1 MTTIQRNA
9 FLKGVAARHLENA
22 TNTTFITPTR
32 RAATILR
39 DAFAEA
45 GITEGLHIR
54 TLDEIL
60 ASLAGRR
67 KAGRVAALTALY
79 RCWRSLVPEGTSKTL
94 DEFLPL
100 GEALLQDLDD
110 AERQGLRY
118 SDLPTDIETLL
129 EGLSE
134 EGSQLLGALRGSS
147 LADGLRTTW
156 ALLGP
161 LQEAFSK
168 AMAEAGAAT
177 GGQMAR
183 LAAEK
188 VQSMPA
194 VARVLPT
201 DNAVC
206 IGLADT
212 GRCERKVLQ
221 RIAREG
227 RLEMVADTADRGVTT
242 CCDVASVL
250 QANMVDGATLHTPQ
264 GGNDP
269 AERSWDVVHAVSS
282 TGQARVAAAALKSLL
297 EGGAKEDDIAVVLAD
312 ASLLQPMLA
321 AMPEGVERVNV
332 TMGLP
337 VGDSTAAA
345 LMNILIRM
353 VENMRVRDDK
363 ILLHHTDVTDILT
376 HGLVRSV
383 LGEEADAAVEEIRT
397 AGRIRVEAQALAAKG
412 EIFTTLFGE
421 SLTGDAK
428 AYLQGVVEAIQK
440 TAAPIDREY
449 LAACHAVIGQMATT
463 TGTSGLTL
471 MHMVRTGIRTATLPL
486 EGEPVAGLQVMGP
499 MEMRCLDYPYVIFL
513 GASEGTLPARGGE
526 RTTLPQSLRTL
537 LGLPTK
543 EDYEARGT
551 YHFWRGVS
559 RSSRI
564 WLIHDCRG
572 EGLVSGEVTRLVPQ
586 LRMLLGV
593 TPRESNAADVPGTN
607 EETARP
613 IEKTPEVLNK
623 IREKFAGSGAMSATA
638 INTYLSCR
646 LRWWREYVL
655 GIREKEDI
663 KEGFDAALFGS
674 VVHGALE
681 ALYKPHI
688 GQTLSAADIEDL
700 RTMVPDAIEAAMA
713 ENGIHDVEGSTS
725 VLLSVATRMAER
737 VLEED
742 ITKAPMTVLGTETKL
757 SRRIHL
763 PAADMTV
770 RLFGIT
776 DRMDKVAGSEAVR
789 VVDYKTGFVGSAP
802 EFKFVDEAFDR
813 EMGDRRSGI
822 GLQMLLYEYLTRE
835 MHGGAEHTPTVYAI
849 RDLFLGNEPSGRTY
863 TAEEKARFE
872 ELLTATL
879 EEMFD
884 PQVALSPREKND
896 SLCERCPLRTACG
909 R

>member
-1 MTTIQRNA
+1 MTQTRNQ
-9 FLKGVAARHLENA
+9 FLRDIAARHRENA
-22 TNTTFITPTR
+22 TNITFITPTR

-39 DAFAEA
+39 DAFVET

-67 KAGRVAALTALY
+67 KAGRVAALTVLH
-79 RCWRSLVPEGTSKTL
+79 RCWRSVVPEGTATTL
-94 DEFLPL
+94 DAFMPL

-110 AERQGLRY
+110 AEREGIRY
-118 SDLPTDIETLL
+118 ADLPADIDEYLAT
-129 EGLSE
+129 G
-134 EGSQLLGALRGSS
+134 GGGAQALRDAVAKSRVS
-147 LADGLRTTW
+147 ENLRAAW

-188 VQSMPA
+188 VLSMPA

-212 GRCERKVLQ
+212 CTSERRVLE

-227 RLEMVADTADRGVTT
+227 RLEMVADTADRGITT
-242 CCDVASVL
+242 CCDAGAVL
-250 QANMVDGATLHTPQ
+250 RANMVDGATLYTPR
-264 GGNDP
+264 GGDDP

-282 TGQARVAAAALKSLL
+282 TGQARVAAAAIKRLL
-297 EGGAKEDDIAVVLAD
+297 AEGVKEDDIAVVLAD

-321 AMPEGVERVNV
+321 AMPEGVGRVNV

-363 ILLHHTDVTDILT
+363 ILLHHADVTDILS
-376 HGLVRSV
+376 HGLVRGA
-383 LGEEADAAVEEIRT
+383 LGEAADAAVEEVRT
-397 AGRIRVEAQALAAKG
+397 AGRIRVEAQTLATKG
-412 EIFTTLFGE
+412 ELFATLFGE
-421 SLTGDAK
+421 ALTGDAK
-428 AYLQGVVEAIQK
+428 AYLQGVIEAIQK
-440 TAAPIDREY
+440 TAAPMDREY
-449 LAACHAVIGQMATT
+449 LAACHAVTGQMADM

-471 MHMVRTGIRTATLPL
+471 LHMVRTGFRSATLPL

-499 MEMRCLDYPYVIFL
+499 MEMRCLDYSYVIFL

-526 RTTLPQSLRTL
+526 RTTLPQGLRRL

-559 RSSRI
+559 RSSHI

-586 LRMLLGV
+586 LKMLLGV

-607 EETARP
+607 EETAKSVT
-613 IEKTPEVLNK
+613 KTPEVLAK
-623 IREKFAGSGAMSATA
+623 IREKFAGTGAMSATA
-638 INTYLSCR
+638 INTYLNCR
-646 LRWWREYVL
+646 LRWWRECVL
-655 GIREKEDI
+655 GIREREDI

-688 GQTLSAADIEDL
+688 GQTLSAADIDGL
-700 RTMVPDAIEAAMA
+700 RDAVPDAIEAAMA
-713 ENGIHDVEGSTS
+713 ENGIHDAEGSTPILTS
-725 VLLSVATRMAER
+725 TAIRMAER

-742 ITKAPMTVLGTETKL
+742 MTKAPMTVLGTETKL
-757 SRRIHL
+757 NRRVHL
-763 PAADMTV
+763 AAAGAEV

-776 DRMDKVAGSEAVR
+776 DRMDKIAEKDAVR

-802 EFKFVDEAFDR
+802 EFKFVDEVFDR
-813 EMGDRRSGI
+813 TLGERRSGI
-822 GLQMLLYEYLTRE
+822 GLQMLLYEYLTRG
-835 MHGGAEHTPTVYAI
+835 MHDGAEHAPTVYAI
-849 RDLFLGNEPSGRTY
+849 RDLFLGNEPSSRMY

-872 ELLTATL
+872 ELLFTTL

-884 PQVALSPREKND
+884 PDVALSPREKSD

>member
-1 MTTIQRNA
+1 MTQTRNQ
-9 FLKGVAARHLENA
+9 FLRDIAARHREDA

-60 ASLAGRR
+60 ASLARRR
-67 KAGRVAALTALY
+67 KAGRVAALTALH
-79 RCWRSLVPEGTSKTL
+79 RCWRSLVPEGASKTL

-100 GEALLQDLDD
+100 GEALLQDIDD
-110 AERQGLRY
+110 AEREGIRY
-118 SDLPTDIETLL
+118 ANLPADLDEYLAVGGT
-129 EGLSE
+129 GA
-134 EGSQLLGALRGSS
+134 QALREAISKS
-147 LADGLRTTW
+147 RVSESLRTTW

-194 VARVLPT
+194 VARVLST

-212 GRCERKVLQ
+212 CTSERRILE

-227 RLEMVADTADRGVTT
+227 RLEMVADTADRGITT
-242 CCDVASVL
+242 CCDVTSVL
-250 QANMVDGATLHTPQ
+250 QMNMVDGATLHTPR
-264 GGNDP
+264 GGDDP

-282 TGQARVAAAALKSLL
+282 TGQARVAAAAIKSLL

-345 LMNILIRM
+345 LMNVLVRM
-353 VENMRVRDDK
+353 AENMRVRDDK
-363 ILLHHTDVTDILT
+363 ILLHHADVTDVLRHTLI
-376 HGLVRSV
+376 RSA
-383 LGEEADAAVEEIRT
+383 LGEAADAAVEEVRT
-397 AGRIRVEAQALAAKG
+397 AGRIRVEAQTLAAKG
-412 EIFTTLFGE
+412 ELFTTLFGE

-428 AYLQGVVEAIQK
+428 AYLQGVIEAIQK
-440 TAAPIDREY
+440 TAAPMDREY
-449 LAACHAVIGQMATT
+449 LAACHAVTGQMADM

-471 MHMVRTGIRTATLPL
+471 MHMVRCGIRTATLPL
-486 EGEPVAGLQVMGP
+486 EGEPIAGLQVMGP

-559 RSSRI
+559 RSSHI

-607 EETARP
+607 EETAKAVT
-613 IEKTPEVLNK
+613 KTPEVLQK

-638 INTYLSCR
+638 INTYLNCR

-655 GIREKEDI
+655 GVREKEDI

-688 GQTLSAADIEDL
+688 GETLSASDIESL
-700 RTMVPDAIEAAMA
+700 RGMVPDAIEAAMA
-713 ENGIHDVEGSTS
+713 ENGIHDVEGSTPT
-725 VLLSVATRMAER
+725 LMSVATRMAER

-742 ITKAPMTVLGTETKL
+742 ITKAPLTVLGTETKL

-763 PAADMTV
+763 PAAGMEV

-776 DRMDKVAGSEAVR
+776 DRMDKVAGGDAVR

-802 EFKFVDEAFDR
+802 EFKFVDEVFDR

-835 MHGGAEHTPTVYAI
+835 MHGGTEHTPTVYAI
-849 RDLFLGNEPSGRTY
+849 RDLFQGSEPSGRTY

-884 PQVALSPREKND
+884 PDTALSPREKND
-896 SLCERCPLRTACG
+896 SLCEKCPLRTACG